1 MPTTIDRLKVI
12 FLVIFAVAC
21 VITWTY
27 HFLYVWPRHQCED
40 KGDWWDAQDRVCAT
54 PMPIWRITGRAP
66 APGAPGAG
74 TPGAGSA
81 APASAPPPAAK

>member
-40 KGDWWDAQDRVCAT
+40 KGDWWDAQDRVCAV
-54 PMPIWRITGRAP
+54 PMSVSQFTGRPVKPAAGAGAVNAP
-66 APGAPGAG
+66 AAPT
-74 TPGAGSA
+74 TPVAH
-81 APASAPPPAAK
+81 